1 MNRIEKNPFAQLN
14 EQKNDVDLKA
24 SEATTEDF
32 SQDLA
37 AAIDGVK
44 SNLHNAD
51 AQTTNAVVGDG
62 SPHDVMLA
70 LSQAELSFRL
80 VTQVRNKLLS
90 AYRDIMNM
98 PIG

>member
-14 EQKNDVDLKA
+14 EQKNDVDLNA
-24 SEATTEDF
+24 SETTTEDF
-32 SQDLA
+32 SKDLA

-44 SNLHNAD
+44 SSLHNAD
-51 AQTTNAVVGDG
+51 NQTTNAVIGDG

-80 VTQVRNKLLS
+80 VTQVRNKLLD
-90 AYRDIMNM
+90 AYREIMRM
-98 PIG
+98 QL